1 MNSLFLDKN
10 FTYTG
15 PELRTH
21 FLYEHGLKGDG
32 FLSWVGPC
40 EVKVDSMVDM
50 EDRVNKDHIFSEL
63 MLHIVGEFFH
73 KDIFYGIFVQR
84 FIAEKAKELLCLKT
98 KKSFVRRGDDVYLE
112 DKKLNV
118 SIATV
123 SPLSAL
129 VHFGIN
135 ISSKNTPLKTIGFE
149 DLSVDVKDFNEEL
162 LKALKN
168 ELQSI
173 DEASKKVKPV

>member
-1 MNSLFLDKN
+1 MKNLFLDKS
-10 FTYTG
+10 FKYTG

-32 FLSWVGPC
+32 FLSWMGPC

-50 EDRVNKDHIFSEL
+50 EDRVNKDHIFSES
-63 MLHIVGEFFH
+63 MLHILGEFFH

-84 FIAEKAKELLCLKT
+84 FIAEQVRELLSSKT
-98 KKSFVRRGDDVYLE
+98 QKSFVRRGDDVYLE

-123 SPLSAL
+123 SSLSSL

-135 ISSKNTPLKTIGFE
+135 ISSKNTPVKTVGLDEFSI
-149 DLSVDVKDFNEEL
+149 DVKAFSEEL
-162 LKALKN
+162 LSKIKS